1 MNKTLEMI
9 QILFPDTKSIKEV
22 SDLLDKYRSNF
33 KVDTDLRLAMFLA
46 QVREEVGSN
55 FKSIRENLNYSE
67 SAVLSKFKNFTVDL
81 AEKYARDEDTPI
93 ADQVAIAN
101 IAYAGKLGN
110 NKEADSN
117 KNGQLDYDDDGWKYR
132 GAGCLQITGKNNFI
146 EVQKR
151 IDRYLPNSGIDIVNR
166 EDEDTLKG
174 SILMGLGFWIWQ
186 DLYVQADSGEV
197 DEVTAKI
204 NKYTDSYSKRKEHYN
219 KIKHLI

>member
-9 QILFPDTKSIKEV
+9 QILFPDTKNIKEV

-55 FKSIRENLNYSE
+55 FKPIRENLNYSE

-81 AEKYARDEDTPI
+81 AEKYARDEDTVK

-110 NKEADSN
+110 SKEADSD
-117 KNGQLDYDDDGWKYR
+117 KDGQLDYDDDGWKYR

-151 IDRYLPNSGIDIVNR
+151 IDKYLPNSGVDIINR

-186 DLYVQADSGEV
+186 DLYLHADSGEV
-197 DEVTAKI
+197 DKVTAKI